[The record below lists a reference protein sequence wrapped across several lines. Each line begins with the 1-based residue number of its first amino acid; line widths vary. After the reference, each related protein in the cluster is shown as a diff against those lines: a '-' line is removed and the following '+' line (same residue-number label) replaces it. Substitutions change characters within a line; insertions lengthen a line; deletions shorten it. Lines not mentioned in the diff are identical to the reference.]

1 MTEQT
6 IGGHLA
12 KLIEAKSIKIS
23 EVLPEDK
30 IVELAEAFKGFEG
43 NSVTELKE
51 KYGEKFSWDELKMFK
66 ASL

>member
-1 MTEQT
+1 M
-6 IGGHLA
+6 A

-30 IVELAEAFKGFEG
+30 IMELAEAFKGFEG